1 MTQLKL
7 AKPNLK
13 TLDSFFEDFF
23 QDSNLPLFPKNNG
36 LNFPA
41 VNIVENEKNYELELN
56 VPGRK
61 KEDFKI
67 KLEKDMLTVSFE
79 SEKQKTEETK
89 KFIKREFV
97 TQSFSRSFTLDDK
110 INTEAIEAKYEDGI
124 LKLMLPKK
132 EELIVQPKEISIQ

>member
-79 SEKQKTEETK
+79 SEEQKTEETK